1 MDGAQ
6 VRRLVMMPLK
16 RRFRWAP
23 LPRNIADA
31 MRDTAENA
39 LHFPAV
45 LRCQTYLA
53 LTPVV
58 IFSAPGQKHID
69 SEVRRMSELIRSA
82 NIQAD

>member
-1 MDGAQ
+1 MGGEIVSASG
-6 VRRLVMMPLK
+6 V
-16 RRFRWAP
+16 
-23 LPRNIADA
+23 PRNILVA

-45 LRCQTYLA
+45 LRRQTGLV

-58 IFSAPGQKHID
+58 IFSAPGQRHVESGI
-69 SEVRRMSELIRSA
+69 RRMSELIRSA